1 MVKASSKA
9 PYCLICGKQIP
20 WQDKVTVITYT
31 YRKVEY
37 PIVEVKRFVSDKTHF
52 HRKCFNNSEFAKVL
66 GKDEVNNGS

>member
-9 PYCLICGKQIP
+9 PYCLICGKQ
-20 WQDKVTVITYT
+20 
-31 YRKVEY
+31 
-37 PIVEVKRFVSDKTHF
+37 FVSDKTHF